1 MNPTAPLPR
10 WVDGRNWT
18 CVDFVSDLHLHA
30 EEPATWRAFQH
41 HLQQTPAQALFIL
54 GDLFEV
60 WVGDDVLQAP
70 AAFFERECV
79 QALAQASQ
87 RLPLYWIPGNRDFLT
102 GPAFLQATGMLALE
116 DPCTLVLKDET
127 CLLSHGDAM
136 CLQDREYQHFRALV
150 RSRAWQTDFLKQ
162 PLSGRLAQAQ
172 AMRAESRAHQ
182 ASQMVWADVD
192 TEAAGAALIRA
203 GASRLIHGHTHRPA
217 DHVLAPGL
225 MRTVLS
231 DWCATASPPRT
242 QVLRWQR
249 GWQRLNAETT

>member
-1 MNPTAPLPR
+1 MNPTAPLTH

-41 HLQQTPAQALFIL
+41 HLQHTPAQALFIL

-70 AAFFERECV
+70 GAFFERECV
-79 QALAQASQ
+79 EALAQTSQ
-87 RLPLYWIPGNRDFLT
+87 RLALYWMVGNRDFLT
-102 GPAFLQATGMLALE
+102 GQAFLQAAGMQPLQ
-116 DPCTLVLKDET
+116 DPCTLVLQDET
-127 CLLSHGDAM
+127 CLLGHGDAW
-136 CLQDREYQHFRALV
+136 CLQDHKYQQFRALV
-150 RSRAWQTDFLKQ
+150 RSQAWQTGFLKQ
-162 PLSGRLAQAQ
+162 PLSSRLDQAQ
-172 AMRAESRAHQ
+172 AMRTESQAHQ
-182 ASQMVWADVD
+182 AAQTVWADVD
-192 TEAAGAALIRA
+192 TEAARAALTQA

-225 MRTVLS
+225 VRTVLS

-242 QVLRWQR
+242 QVLRWQQ
-249 GWQRLNAETT
+249 GWQRFNAETT